1 MLFFFLF
8 PDIVSCD
15 IITLGKK
22 GEFLLSP
29 AMLKMWV
36 SFAGMAFMFLAII
49 LILFSRHKLKG
60 TVRIITAIV
69 AYAFM
74 ILSGIIMFVTIF
86 A

>member
-1 MLFFFLF
+1 M
-8 PDIVSCD
+8 
-15 IITLGKK
+15 
-22 GEFLLSP
+22 SP